1 MAYKSTKRS
10 AIARIKAGQVEN
22 TTTGCLEW
30 VKFKC
35 QGYGQLSYRG
45 ETWYVHRLVY
55 YLAFGEIPEGKDI
68 LHRCNNSTCGNL
80 EHLYAGTH
88 QQNMKDRD
96 KTGILHTAFLGNA
109 NAKTI
114 LTEEDVIKIRT
125 VYRGYSENLLAVMYK
140 VHVNTI
146 RDIIF
151 NRTWK
156 HIIINKKP
164 STLELLLQKKKAER
178 ITA

>member
-1 MAYKSTKRS
+1 MAYKSTKKS
-10 AIARIKAGQVEN
+10 ALTRIRAGQVEN

-35 QGYGQLSYRG
+35 QDYGQLSYQG
-45 ETWYVHRLVY
+45 KTWYVHRLVY
-55 YLAFGEIPEGKDI
+55 HLAFGEIPEGKDI
-68 LHRCNNSTCGNL
+68 LHRCNNPACGNL

-96 KTGILHTAFLGNA
+96 RTGILRTSLLGNT
-109 NAKTI
+109 NAKSI
-114 LTEEDVIKIRT
+114 LTKEDVVKIKT
-125 VYRGYSENLLAVMYK
+125 VYKGYSEKILADMYK

-156 HIIINKKP
+156 HVIVDKKP
-164 STLELLLQKKKAER
+164 PGSLELLIQELLLQKR
-178 ITA
+178 